1 MRVEIITIDLSI
13 DTAIIETKQS
23 ENFER
28 IK

>member
-13 DTAIIETKQS
+13 DTAVIETKQI